1 MSDKALT
8 DDQARL
14 TENRRA
20 QGQQVEGWREKLNPT
35 PPATKPPGDL
45 TSPGGGPKQSVAP
58 PQPRKR

>member
-20 QGQQVEGWREKLNPT
+20 QGQQVAGWREVLNPA
-35 PPATKPPGDL
+35 PPASKAPGEL
-45 TSPGGGPKQSVAP
+45 SSPGGGAKQSIAP
-58 PQPRKR
+58 PKKR